1 MPAEVETMF
10 YTGTTPWHGIGVS
23 LDSPPTAEQA
33 IKAAGLNWRVEKQP
47 IFTPYRGT
55 DDLKEI
61 PGFSAVLRRD
71 KKRVLGVVGKNW
83 QPLQNR
89 DAFKFFNPFVESGAA
104 EYHTAGSL
112 KNGQYVWV
120 LAKLRADPMT
130 VVKGDEVEKFLLLS
144 NSHDG
149 KAAVN
154 VRFTPV
160 RVVCWNTL
168 GMAESDDASPFLRI
182 RHAGNLKQTMKRVQ
196 EVVNVTNRTFEMTLE
211 QYKFL
216 ARRQVGNIHRYILDT
231 LQWPDDAEKP
241 PRALGNIIQLFES
254 GRGQDNKLVRGT
266 MWAGYNAVT
275 EWVDHHRGR
284 DGTRLHTAWYGEGNR
299 IKRRALNVATELA
312 KAA

>member
-1 MPAEVETMF
+1 MPSEVESMMF
-10 YTGTTPWHGIGVS
+10 VGQTPWHGIGVA
-23 LDSPPTAEQA
+23 LDNPPTAEEA
-33 IKAAGLNWRVEKQP
+33 IKAAGLSWRVEKQP
-47 IFTPYRGT
+47 IFIPHRGT

-61 PGFSAVLRRD
+61 PGFSAVVRRD
-71 KKRVLGVVGKNW
+71 KRRVLGVVGKTW

-104 EYHTAGSL
+104 EFHTAGSL
-112 KNGQYVWV
+112 RDGQQVWV

-130 VVKGDEVEKFLLLS
+130 VVRGDEVEKYLLLS

-149 KAAVN
+149 KSAIN
-154 VRFTPV
+154 VRFSPI
-160 RVVCWNTL
+160 RVVCANTL
-168 GMAESDDASPFLRI
+168 SMAESDDASPFLRI

-196 EVVNVTNRTFEMTLE
+196 EVVNITNRTFEMTLE

-241 PRALGNIIQLFES
+241 PRALSSIIQLFAE

-266 MWAGYNAVT
+266 YWAAYNGVT
-275 EWVDHHRGR
+275 QWVDHERGR
-284 DGTRLHTAWYGEGNR
+284 DGTRLQSAWYGEGNR
-299 IKRRALNVATELA
+299 LKRRALSVATEMA